1 MRALDTRSLAGRLSA
16 FQLIFNTVPAP
27 VLGAAELSS
36 LSTGCLVI
44 DLASLPG
51 GISADAKQP
60 AGCRL
65 LHALSLPGRVAPLS
79 AARAIHD
86 TVLTILQ
93 EESIL

>member
-1 MRALDTRSLAGRLSA
+1 MADFHTGRAWIELDMGALAHNVSRLRSLL
-16 FQLIFNTVPAP
+16 
-27 VLGAAELSS
+27 
-36 LSTGCLVI
+36 
-44 DLASLPG
+44 
-51 GISADAKQP
+51 P